1 MGTTKSLA
9 LLLLMVLLLAES
21 RAKPSQDLTELSDLR
36 GKGAV
41 AGAAAAGII
50 AGGGTAGGAAEDVSK
65 NKTAVVKDTPLE
77 SDSAEESDELPRQAY
92 PHRDEDQLNSATNLV
107 LAHNYKYDVEIL
119 ESGDEEDEHES
130 SSNDSEDLEERF
142 KGHGVVFSTDTDT
155 FASENIE
162 MTPVDV
168 QAGAVSEGHVLLGI
182 VVMVLALVSLA
193 LYAGLV
199 IWRSHLEQ
207 RYGMRE
213 RLVNRDLEEEEAA
226 GIDDV
231 DYHVYAPTTTP
242 ATPRA

>member
-1 MGTTKSLA
+1 MGPAKSVA

-41 AGAAAAGII
+41 AGAAAAGIV
-50 AGGGTAGGAAEDVSK
+50 AGDGAAGDVSK

-77 SDSAEESDELPRQAY
+77 SNSTEESEELPRKAY

-119 ESGDEEDEHES
+119 ESGDEDDEHES
-130 SSNDSEDLEERF
+130 GSNESEDLEERF

-168 QAGAVSEGHVLLGI
+168 QADAVSEGHVLLGI
-182 VVMVLALVSLA
+182 VVMALALVSLA

-213 RLVNRDLEEEEAA
+213 RLVNRDLDEEEAA

>member
-36 GKGAV
+36 GKGAE
-41 AGAAAAGII
+41 AGAAA
-50 AGGGTAGGAAEDVSK
+50 GGVGATGDVSK
-65 NKTAVVKDTPLE
+65 NKTAVVKDTALD
-77 SDSAEESDELPRQAY
+77 SDSAEESEELPRQAY

-119 ESGDEEDEHES
+119 ESGDEDDEHDS
-130 SSNDSEDLEERF
+130 GSNDSEDLEERF
-142 KGHGVVFSTDTDT
+142 KGRGVVFSTDTDT

-168 QAGAVSEGHVLLGI
+168 QADAVSEGHVLLGI
-182 VVMVLALVSLA
+182 VVMALALVSLA

-199 IWRSHLEQ
+199 IWRSHLE
-207 RYGMRE
+207 YV
-213 RLVNRDLEEEEAA
+213 L
-226 GIDDV
+226 
-231 DYHVYAPTTTP
+231 T
-242 ATPRA
+242 

>member
-1 MGTTKSLA
+1 MSPTKSLA

-36 GKGAV
+36 GKGAGE
-41 AGAAAAGII
+41 AGAGAVA
-50 AGGGTAGGAAEDVSK
+50 AGGAAGDVSK

-77 SDSAEESDELPRQAY
+77 SDSAEESEELPRQAY

-119 ESGDEEDEHES
+119 ESGAEEDEEHES
-130 SSNDSEDLEERF
+130 GSNESEDLEERF
-142 KGHGVVFSTDTDT
+142 KGRGVVFSTDTDT

-168 QAGAVSEGHVLLGI
+168 QADAVSEGHVLLGI
-182 VVMVLALVSLA
+182 VVMVLAFVSLA

-226 GIDDV
+226 GIDDL